1 MSYRIFVTSEAE
13 LDALES
19 AIWYNEQSDGLGAKF
34 LEALDIEI
42 VYIKSNPELFAV
54 KYKETRVAHVKRF
67 PYGIHYIIETERI
80 VILAILHTSRNPQLW
95 KER

>member
-1 MSYRIFVTSEAE
+1 MNYKLIITPEAE
-13 LDALES
+13 LDASES
-19 AIWYNEQSDGLGAKF
+19 AIWYNEQSIGLGAKF

-42 VYIKSNPELFAV
+42 SYIKSNPELFAV
-54 KYKETRVAHVKRF
+54 RYKETRVAHVKRF
-67 PYGIHYIIETERI
+67 SYGIHYIIDSERI